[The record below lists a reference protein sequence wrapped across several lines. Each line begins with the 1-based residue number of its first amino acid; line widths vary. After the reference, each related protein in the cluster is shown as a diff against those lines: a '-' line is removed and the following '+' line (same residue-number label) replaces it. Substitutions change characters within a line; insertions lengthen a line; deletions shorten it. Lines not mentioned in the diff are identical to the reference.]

1 MIVFLSSTPLLY
13 FLIVY
18 QYVMHFSGSIPPK
31 QDTDWR
37 TLLSIEGMPCE
48 WLEVEMPEE
57 GFMLDVILFHLL
69 AYNIF

>member
-1 MIVFLSSTPLLY
+1 MIAFLSSTPFAY

-18 QYVMHFSGSIPPK
+18 QYIMHSSGSIPPK
-31 QDTDWR
+31 RDTDWR

-48 WLEVEMPEE
+48 RLEVEMPEE

>member
-1 MIVFLSSTPLLY
+1 MIVFLSSTPLLH

-18 QYVMHFSGSIPPK
+18 QYVMHFSGSITSK
-31 QDTDWR
+31 RDTDWR

-48 WLEVEMPEE
+48 WLEVEMLEE

-69 AYNIF
+69 V